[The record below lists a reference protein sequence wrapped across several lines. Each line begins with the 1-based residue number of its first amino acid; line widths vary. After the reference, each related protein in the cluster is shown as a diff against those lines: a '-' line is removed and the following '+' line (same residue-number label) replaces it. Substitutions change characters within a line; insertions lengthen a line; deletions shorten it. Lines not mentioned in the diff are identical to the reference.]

1 MEVKNMSAIKNDW
14 EDPSSLVGLKIEWDY
29 EPENPLGKR
38 KVARISKRALTEL
51 VTVDKVLVKIH
62 AQGVAATGS
71 LEDISETGFAVLLYK
86 RLAEGLQVRA
96 GFFLGS
102 RKILAS
108 AKVRNVSNLDGRYRI
123 GLEFVGLGDN
133 DAAFL
138 MGLLPSTVLR
148 Y

>member
-1 MEVKNMSAIKNDW
+1 MSAIKNDW

-29 EPENPLGKR
+29 EPETPHGKR
-38 KVARISKRALTEL
+38 KVARISKKELSKLLTS
-51 VTVDKVLVKIH
+51 DKVLVKIH

-86 RLAEGLQVRA
+86 RLTEGLPVRA
-96 GFFLGS
+96 GFFLGP

-108 AKVRNVSNLDGRYRI
+108 ATVRNVTNLDGRYRI
-123 GLEFVGLGDN
+123 GMEFIGLGDN
-133 DAAFL
+133 DVAFL
-138 MGLLPSTVLR
+138 MGLLSSTVLR